1 MYLLCIEIWILPGST
16 WLYSLIKNQCLPY
29 KIDIQIRLIQS
40 MEIYDALESEP
51 RAIERSELGLANQ
64 FANKLLPVTYVAFLS
79 SSKMILIYL

>member
-1 MYLLCIEIWILPGST
+1 
-16 WLYSLIKNQCLPY
+16 
-29 KIDIQIRLIQS
+29 

-79 SSKMILIYL
+79 SSKMILIYLQ